1 MSENIRD
8 VLSELID
15 SYGINILEDPDRLSQ
30 FLEDR
35 CALQAEEAFHLTFA
49 LRYLLK
55 CGWRVNSARAV
66 LDEEQEERLC
76 QQLGFTAGQSKEV
89 AALIN
94 GAVADKYEDGRPAG
108 EGFVA
113 TPGNLR
119 RISGGIS
126 NRPRTMRMRK
136 NLSITASFCSQRC
149 WCWAYSSSRSA
160 ASVLLSATSCVSPFC
175 PDVRS

>member
-66 LDEEQEERLC
+66 LDEEQEERCL
-76 QQLGFTAGQSKEV
+76 LYTS
-89 AALIN
+89 
-94 GAVADKYEDGRPAG
+94 
-108 EGFVA
+108 
-113 TPGNLR
+113 
-119 RISGGIS
+119 
-126 NRPRTMRMRK
+126 
-136 NLSITASFCSQRC
+136 RC
-149 WCWAYSSSRSA
+149 
-160 ASVLLSATSCVSPFC
+160 V
-175 PDVRS
+175 